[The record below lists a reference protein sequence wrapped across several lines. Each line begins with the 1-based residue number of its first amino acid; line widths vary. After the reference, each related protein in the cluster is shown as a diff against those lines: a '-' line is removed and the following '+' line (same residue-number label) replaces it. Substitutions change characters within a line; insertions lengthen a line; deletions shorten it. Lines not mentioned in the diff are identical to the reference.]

1 MPSPCDLLVVHGRVV
16 VMDEART
23 IIEDGA
29 LALSRGEIVA
39 VGTASDLGARFVPRR
54 ALDAEGGIVLPG
66 MVNLHTHLAMT
77 VFRGAADD
85 LSLEGFLAAL
95 WPLEQHLSAEV
106 VRAGVTAGIV
116 ESLLCGVTTALD
128 MYFYPEEGIPLA
140 EGLGFRL
147 VTGPVFVG
155 ANGAAFTRSRSFEE
169 ELARAS
175 SWLDSHGDAG
185 LGLRRSLGPHSTYV
199 LNQDE
204 VAAVAELARAHDAVV
219 HVHAS
224 ESAAEVELVVRE
236 RGVRPLEVLESAAAL
251 GPGTV
256 VAHAVALEQHEQEM
270 LAATGTAV
278 AHCPV
283 SNLKLASGIA
293 PVSELRAR
301 GVPVGIGTD
310 GPASSNDLDV
320 LSAARLAALLQ
331 KHLRTD
337 AEALPARD
345 AIAMATI
352 DGARALGLGHLIGSL
367 EVGKRGDIV
376 VMSASGVSAAPLHSP
391 YSSLLYSLGKADVRH
406 VLVDG
411 RLVVADGTVTGADET
426 EVAREL
432 TVAAHQ
438 LLRGSKH
445 GQRGVH
451 DCIRS

>member
-1 MPSPCDLLVVHGRVV
+1 MPSPCDLFIAHGRVV
-16 VMDEART
+16 TMDDART

-29 LALSRGEIVA
+29 VALARGEIVA
-39 VGTASDLGARFVPRR
+39 VGTSSELGARFVPRR

-95 WPLEQHLSAEV
+95 WPLEQRLSAQV
-106 VRAGVTAGIV
+106 VRIGVTAGIV
-116 ESLLCGVTTALD
+116 ESLLSGVTTALD
-128 MYFYPEEGIPLA
+128 MYFYPEEGIPVA
-140 EGLGFRL
+140 DALGFRL

-155 ANGAAFTRSRSFEE
+155 ANGAAFTRSQGFDE

-175 SWLDSHGDAG
+175 AWLDSYADAG

-199 LNQDE
+199 LSQDQI
-204 VAAVAELARAHDAVV
+204 AAVVELASARNAVV

-224 ESAAEVELVVRE
+224 ESAAEVEVVLRA
-236 RGVRPLEVLESAAAL
+236 RGARPLEVLESASAL
-251 GPGTV
+251 GSGTV

-293 PVSELRAR
+293 PVAELRAR

-310 GPASSNDLDV
+310 GPASSNDLGV
-320 LSAARLAALLQ
+320 LPAARLAALLQ
-331 KHLRTD
+331 KHRVKD
-337 AEALPARD
+337 AQAMPARD

-352 DGARALGLGHLIGSL
+352 DGARSLGLGHLIGSI
-367 EVGKRGDIV
+367 EAGKRADIV
-376 VMSASGVSAAPLHSP
+376 VMSAAGISAAPLHCP
-391 YSSLLYSLGKADVRH
+391 YSSLLYSLGKSDVRH

-411 RLVVADGTVTGADET
+411 RLVVEDGQVTGADET

-432 TVAAHQ
+432 SATARQ
-438 LLRGSKH
+438 LLAGR
-445 GQRGVH
+445 
-451 DCIRS
+451 